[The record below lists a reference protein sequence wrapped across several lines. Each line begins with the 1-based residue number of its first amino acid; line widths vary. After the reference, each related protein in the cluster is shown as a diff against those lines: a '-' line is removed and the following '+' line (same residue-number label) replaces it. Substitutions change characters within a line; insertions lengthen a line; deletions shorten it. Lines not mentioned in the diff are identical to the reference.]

1 MSSNCTIGLPGFSVK
16 KYEQKYNLP
25 RINPSP
31 TVNLLKSSVL
41 VSFSG
46 ALRIHIA
53 FLLLHIQ
60 SVFLNCL
67 AGGLI
72 IYAVYTLDRAL
83 DSEEDLAN
91 RPELKGASKKTA
103 LIISL
108 ICFLAGAAIL
118 TVNGLIFFAFLP
130 LVTGYLYSK
139 GAKIG
144 KFNLKLKDV
153 IQIICTSKHCG
164 AKIGKFNLKLKG
176 GLGMKNIVV
185 GTTWGAFI
193 AGIAGIYA
201 ADLLAP
207 AIVFLYFGLKL
218 FVNSAIY
225 DFKDIKGDTLAGIKT
240 LPVVLGQKKAKIM
253 LFSLHI
259 LSHIILLLSI
269 ITGTLAF
276 EPIILGY
283 SFIIGLLY
291 IKSFAEPVDV
301 ETKNRLV
308 RRLFMIDGESTT
320 IVGLRTIASGF
331 IA

>member
-1 MSSNCTIGLPGFSVK
+1 MSSNCTVGLPGYPVK
-16 KYEQKYNLP
+16 KYEQNYRQP
-25 RINPSP
+25 RIGSSP
-31 TVNLLKSSVL
+31 TINLLKSSIL

-72 IYAVYTLDRAL
+72 IYAVYTLDRAM
-83 DSEEDLAN
+83 DAEEDIAN
-91 RPELKGASKKTA
+91 RPELKGASRKTA

-118 TVNGLIFFAFLP
+118 TANGLILIAFLP
-130 LVTGYLYSK
+130 LITGYLYSK
-139 GAKIG
+139 GAR
-144 KFNLKLKDV
+144 
-153 IQIICTSKHCG
+153 
-164 AKIGKFNLKLKG
+164 IGKFNLKLKG
-176 GLGMKNIVV
+176 GLGMKNLVV
-185 GTTWGAFI
+185 GITWGAFI

-201 ADLLAP
+201 TDLFAP

-218 FVNSAIY
+218 FINSAIY
-225 DFKDIKGDTLAGIKT
+225 DFKDIKGDTLAGLKT
-240 LPVVLGQKKAKIM
+240 IPVVLGQKKAKI
-253 LFSLHI
+253 LLLSLHT
-259 LSHIILLLSI
+259 LSHIILFMSI
-269 ITGTLAF
+269 ITGILAF

-291 IKSFAEPVDV
+291 IKNFAEPVEV
-301 ETKNRLV
+301 ETRNRLA

-320 IVGLRTIASGF
+320 IVGLRTIASGL

>member
-144 KFNLKLKDV
+144 KFNLKLK
-153 IQIICTSKHCG
+153 
-164 AKIGKFNLKLKG
+164 G

-259 LSHIILLLSI
+259 LSHMILLLSI

-291 IKSFAEPVDV
+291 IKSFAEPVNV
-301 ETKNRLV
+301 ETKNRLA

-320 IVGLRTIASGF
+320 IVGLRTIASGL

>member
-1 MSSNCTIGLPGFSVK
+1 MNSNCTVGLPGYTVK
-16 KYEQKYNLP
+16 KYKQNHRQP
-25 RINPSP
+25 RIGSSP
-31 TVNLLKSSVL
+31 TINLLKSSIL

-72 IYAVYTLDRAL
+72 IYAVYTLDRAM
-83 DSEEDLAN
+83 DAEEDIAN
-91 RPELKGASKKTA
+91 RPELKGASRKTA

-118 TVNGLIFFAFLP
+118 TANGLILIAFLP
-130 LVTGYLYSK
+130 LITGYLYSK
-139 GAKIG
+139 GAR
-144 KFNLKLKDV
+144 
-153 IQIICTSKHCG
+153 
-164 AKIGKFNLKLKG
+164 IGKFNLKLKG
-176 GLGMKNIVV
+176 GLGMKNLVV
-185 GTTWGAFI
+185 GITWGAFI

-201 ADLLAP
+201 TGLFAP

-218 FVNSAIY
+218 FINSAIY
-225 DFKDIKGDTLAGIKT
+225 DFKDIKGDTLAGLKT
-240 LPVVLGQKKAKIM
+240 IPVVLGQKKAKIM
-253 LFSLHI
+253 LLSLHT
-259 LSHIILLLSI
+259 LSHIILLMSI
-269 ITGTLAF
+269 ITGILAF

-291 IKSFAEPVDV
+291 IKNFAEPVEV
-301 ETKNRLV
+301 ETKNRLA

-320 IVGLRTIASGF
+320 IVGLRTIASGL
-331 IA
+331 IV

>member
-1 MSSNCTIGLPGFSVK
+1 MSSNCTVTLPGFLVK
-16 KYEQKYNLP
+16 KYEQNYNRQLTDL
-25 RINPSP
+25 SP
-31 TVNLLKSSVL
+31 TIDLLKSSIL

-72 IYAVYTLDRAL
+72 IYAVYTIDRAL
-83 DSEEDLAN
+83 DAEEDMAN

-103 LIISL
+103 LTISL
-108 ICFLAGAAIL
+108 ICFLVGASIL
-118 TVNGLIFFAFLP
+118 TANGLLIFAFLP
-130 LVTGYLYSK
+130 LITGYLYSK

-144 KFNLKLKDV
+144 KFN
-153 IQIICTSKHCG
+153 
-164 AKIGKFNLKLKG
+164 FKLKG

-193 AGIAGIYA
+193 AGIAGIYSTNII
-201 ADLLAP
+201 AP
-207 AIVFLYFGLKL
+207 VMIFLYFGLKL

-240 LPVVLGQKKAKIM
+240 LPVALGQKKAKIL

-259 LSHIILLLSI
+259 LSHAILLASI

-283 SFIIGLLY
+283 SFIIGMLY
-291 IKSFAEPVDV
+291 IKTFAEPVEV
-301 ETKNRLV
+301 ETKNRLT

-320 IVGLRTIASGF
+320 IVGLRSIAGGL

>member
-139 GAKIG
+139 
-144 KFNLKLKDV
+144 
-153 IQIICTSKHCG
+153 G

>member
-1 MSSNCTIGLPGFSVK
+1 MSSNCTIGLPGLSVK
-16 KYEQKYNLP
+16 KYEQNYSQP
-25 RINPSP
+25 RIDP
-31 TVNLLKSSVL
+31 TPTINLLKSSIL

-53 FLLLHIQ
+53 FLLLQIH

-108 ICFLAGAAIL
+108 VCFLIGAAIL
-118 TVNGLIFFAFLP
+118 TANGLILFAFLP

-144 KFNLKLKDV
+144 KFN
-153 IQIICTSKHCG
+153 I
-164 AKIGKFNLKLKG
+164 KLKG

-193 AGIAGIYA
+193 AGIAGIYSTNM
-201 ADLLAP
+201 LAP
-207 AIVFLYFGLKL
+207 ALVFLYFGLKL

-240 LPVVLGQKKAKIM
+240 LPVALGQKKAKVM
-253 LFSLHI
+253 LFSLHT
-259 LSHIILLLSI
+259 LSHMILLMSI
-269 ITGTLAF
+269 LTGTLAF

-291 IKSFAEPVDV
+291 INNFAEPVEV
-301 ETKNRLV
+301 ETKNRLA

-320 IVGLRTIASGF
+320 IVGLRTIASGLL
-331 IA
+331 I